1 MYNSTPCA
9 VTNGEMNR
17 EDLLRAYV
25 LENIDRAVAEG
36 WIKPYYQ
43 AIARTTTTDICGEE
57 ALARWIDPTYGL
69 LLPAQFISILD
80 QAAIAYKLNLH
91 MIDCVLGDL
100 CAKRDLGIS
109 IVPVS
114 VNFSTSDLAQFD
126 IASELL
132 RRAEARGI
140 DHRLL
145 VVEFTESAASSN
157 SELFRKQVRTL
168 REAGF
173 KVWLDDFGSGPSSL
187 NVLWE
192 YDFDLIKLDVSLVR
206 GLVGDRAERTR
217 IVVKGILQSA
227 SRMGL
232 DSLAEG
238 VETDEQAL
246 FLQNAGCGM
255 LQGFLLS
262 RPRPLED
269 VLKATGKTLCEA
281 HKEVAYWDA
290 IGRASLGDLCEVT
303 AEREASVT
311 LLTERPMGVVEL
323 RGGQWRVLRANDAY
337 RVFLRHRGLLTSN
350 QQWSMVATVD
360 ANPID
365 PEFLAAASRA
375 VTSKMWER
383 VAGSL
388 ERGTG
393 YQFYMKHLASS
404 VTAEAFAIATVPTL
418 PGYAL
423 GGFGDVPVAYAVF
436 RVILDDA
443 REKVIDMVYAYANE
457 IYEEWLGV
465 TEEELVGRSFLKAIN
480 NASEKWLS
488 YCYRSATLGET
499 VHDVAYS
506 PEVGHWL
513 SFNIAPCSIEG
524 YCVFAF
530 SLADT
535 EQLER
540 NRLAVSLDTSELIID
555 IADTFSGE
563 SSYDVAMN
571 RLLAALS
578 RIAHARRVS
587 LIERGEDNSGVAFE
601 WCGEGVTPLINVMQG
616 LKNVEFAAW
625 ERLTVSEP
633 LIIVSDVNDS
643 EGVDKAVL
651 EQLRARGVTHMMVVP
666 VRSDGV
672 SLGYLVVDN
681 YELDDDV
688 DVIRLMES
696 VASFVAARMV
706 NHHLVGELK
715 RASLQDALTG
725 ILNRRGIDLAI
736 NKCMAQDPYK
746 PYVLVLMDI
755 DDFKIVN
762 DVYGHDMGDEALR
775 TLARVITESFPR
787 EAIVGRNGGDEF
799 LVLLYGYELDQA
811 ERMIR
816 DLLTRD
822 LSCTLGNRQYHLSV
836 SVGYACYPSQADD
849 FMAAYSKA
857 DKALYAVKLKGK
869 SGHLTYSPDME
880 RQYRSQ
886 LGFTPRDIAANVPGA
901 IVVCRLSDNWEILFA
916 NDETLRL
923 FECDDLTEFM
933 RLTEGA
939 LASVVHPDDIR
950 RVRQE
955 LGAQIRQGNVGE
967 KVFANY
973 RVLTKN
979 KTVRHVFGSGR
990 LVEVDG
996 LGKIFY
1002 ELLVDIDE
1010 CRSAGTAVA

>member
-1 MYNSTPCA
+1 MYNSTPRA
-9 VTNGEMNR
+9 ATNGETNR
-17 EDLLRAYV
+17 EELLRAYV
-25 LENIDRAVAEG
+25 LENIDRAIAEG

-43 AIARTTTTDICGEE
+43 AIVRTTTTDVCGEE
-57 ALARWIDPTYGL
+57 ALARWIDPKHGL

-80 QAAIAYKLNLH
+80 QATIAHKLDLH
-91 MIDCVLGDL
+91 MIDCVLADL
-100 CAKRDLGIS
+100 RTKQDLGIS
-109 IVPVS
+109 LVPVS
-114 VNFSTSDLAQFD
+114 VNFSTSDLAQID

-132 RRAEARGI
+132 RRADAQGI

-145 VVEFTESAASSN
+145 VVEFTELAASSN
-157 SELFRKQVRTL
+157 PGLFRKQVRTL

-192 YDFDLIKLDVSLVR
+192 FDFDLIKLDGNLVC

-217 IVVKGILQSA
+217 IVVNSMLQSI
-227 SRMGL
+227 SRMGMN
-232 DSLAEG
+232 SLAEG
-238 VETDEQAL
+238 VENDEQAL

-255 LQGFLLS
+255 LQGFLFS
-262 RPRPLED
+262 RPCSFED
-269 VLKATGKTLCEA
+269 VLKARDEA
-281 HKEVAYWDA
+281 LRERHNEVVYWDA
-290 IGRASLGDLCEVT
+290 IGRASLDDLCEVT
-303 AEREASVT
+303 AEREASIT
-311 LLTERPMGVVEL
+311 LLTEHPKGVVEL

-337 RVFLRHRGLLTSN
+337 RVFLHDRGLLINS
-350 QQWSMVATVD
+350 QQWPMVATVD
-360 ANPID
+360 AGSID

-388 ERGTG
+388 ERGAG
-393 YQFYMKHLASS
+393 YQFYVKCLASS
-404 VTAEAFAIATVPTL
+404 VDAEAFSIAAVPTL
-418 PGYAL
+418 PDYAL

-443 REKVIDMVYAYANE
+443 REKVIDMLYAYANE

-465 TEEELVGRSFLKAIN
+465 KEEDLVGHSFLKVIN

-488 YCYRSATLGET
+488 YCSRAIALGET
-499 VHDVAYS
+499 VHDVTYS

-513 SFNIAPCSIEG
+513 SFNIAPCAIEG
-524 YCVFAF
+524 YCVYAF

-535 EQLER
+535 EQHER

-578 RIAHARRVS
+578 RISHARRVS
-587 LIERGEDNSGVAFE
+587 LIERGEVNSGVAFE
-601 WCGEGVTPLINVMQG
+601 WCGEGVEPLINVMQG
-616 LKNVEFAAW
+616 MKNVEFAAW

-633 LIIVSDVNDS
+633 LIIVSDVSNS

-651 EQLRARGVTHMMVVP
+651 QQLRARGVTHMMVVP

-706 NHHLVGELK
+706 NHRLVGELK

-736 NKCMAQDPYK
+736 NKCMAQDPGE

-775 TLARVITESFPR
+775 TLARVITESFPPK
-787 EAIVGRNGGDEF
+787 AIVGRNGGDEF

-816 DLLTRD
+816 DLLARD
-822 LSCTLGNRQYHLSV
+822 LSCTLGNRRYHLSV

-849 FMAAYSKA
+849 FIAAYSKA

-869 SGHLTYSPDME
+869 SGYLTYSPDME

-901 IVVCRLSDNWEILFA
+901 IVVCRLLDDWEILFA

-939 LASVVHPDDIR
+939 FASVVHPDDAR

-955 LGAQIRQGNVGE
+955 LGAQIRQGNAGE
-967 KVFANY
+967 KAFVNY

-996 LGKIFY
+996 MGKMLY
-1002 ELLVDIDE
+1002 ELLVDID
-1010 CRSAGTAVA
+1010 